1 MVVSHTKFNYSDF
14 SVAVFCC
21 HESKQL
27 PLVAI
32 DDMGHIIDMR
42 VIILLFYFL
51 SSLLSMIM
59 KKTETERRGFVFLQ
73 FLKVL
78 YSTKQVKA
86 QYLYK

>member
-1 MVVSHTKFNYSDF
+1 M
-14 SVAVFCC
+14 AM
-21 HESKQL
+21 
-27 PLVAI
+27 

-51 SSLLSMIM
+51 SRPRLLSMIM

-86 QYLYK
+86 HVQYLYK

>member
-1 MVVSHTKFNYSDF
+1 M
-14 SVAVFCC
+14 AM
-21 HESKQL
+21 
-27 PLVAI
+27 

-51 SSLLSMIM
+51 SRPRLLSMIM
-59 KKTETERRGFVFLQ
+59 KKTETESQGFVFLQ